1 MPLLISSVKFSIKIQ
16 YINMSKVQSS
26 VIFSSWMVM
35 SKKNLEMLKADL
47 FLLDEKNRSLTG
59 RQIKLLKAIEQCGSI
74 TNAAKNVGISYK
86 TAWDRINV
94 MNNLSEE
101 PLVRR
106 TAGGSGGGGTSLT
119 QLGKDL
125 LRGFAELQDEHRAF
139 IKRLGTSLHSID
151 ELSKFLRSTTLQTS
165 ARNQFRG
172 QISKITKGAINTE
185 VELQLSESSKI
196 IAIVTNES
204 AKQMGLN
211 KGGNAIALIK
221 SSWIILS
228 TDENVSTSARNKLAG
243 SVKKITQ
250 GKVNSEVQLNLGN
263 EKSLSCVLTNA
274 SVKSLKL
281 KKQQTVYALFKAS
294 SVILMTD

>member
-1 MPLLISSVKFSIKIQ
+1 MPPVHPSVKFSVKIQ
-16 YINMSKVQSS
+16 YIDVSKVQSFKAFIS
-26 VIFSSWMVM
+26 RIVM
-35 SKKNLEMLKADL
+35 SKINLGMLKADL
-47 FLLDEKNRSLTG
+47 LPLDEENRSFT
-59 RQIKLLKAIEQCGSI
+59 RAQIELLKAIEQYGSI
-74 TNAAKNVGISYK
+74 TNAAKNIGISYK
-86 TAWDRINV
+86 TAWDRINM

-101 PLVRR
+101 PLVHRS
-106 TAGGSGGGGTSLT
+106 AGGSGGGGTSLT
-119 QLGKDL
+119 KLGKDL
-125 LRGFAELQDEHRAF
+125 LRGFSELQEEYNAF
-139 IKRLGTSLHSID
+139 INRLGTSLDSIED
-151 ELSKFLRSTTLQTS
+151 LSKFLRSTTLQTS

-211 KGGNAIALIK
+211 KGGNAIALVK

-228 TDENVSTSARNKLAG
+228 TEENVSMSARNKLAG

-294 SVILMTD
+294 SVILMKD